1 MLVNPNIQSNPEG
14 FNPNVDNTVQYPQVS
29 KMQKMGWYAM
39 LFLGC
44 LVIVGGIVL
53 IVKSTQYKNYFQ
65 KKQIEINNASS
76 TIDVYLAKRRDTL
89 IKLLE
94 QAKSYM
100 KFEKET
106 LEDITTLR
114 TIGSKDVSQNQAQKI
129 LDNVDKHI
137 NFAFESYP
145 NLKSSSIVM
154 ELMSSSQ
161 YLEQEL
167 ASARRLY
174 NQNVSDFNSK
184 IFLFPQIVMS
194 SKMKLSTFPFY
205 VASATQK
212 EDVDMGS
219 LNNSWK

>member
-1 MLVNPNIQSNPEG
+1 MLVNPNIKSNPEG
-14 FNPNVDNTVQYPQVS
+14 FNPNVDNTIQYPQAS
-29 KMQKMGWYAM
+29 KMQKIGWYTA
-39 LFLGC
+39 LFFGC
-44 LVIVGGIVL
+44 LVIVGGVVL

-76 TIDVYLAKRRDTL
+76 VIDVYLAKRRDTL
-89 IKLLE
+89 IKLLD

-106 LEDITTLR
+106 LDDITTLR
-114 TIGSKDVSQNQAQKI
+114 TIGNKNVSQNQAQGI

-137 NFAFESYP
+137 NFAFENYP
-145 NLKSSSIVM
+145 DLKSSSVIL

-174 NQNVSDFNSK
+174 NQNVSEFNGK
-184 IFLFPQIVMS
+184 IFLFPQIIMS
-194 SKMKLSTFPFY
+194 SKMKLATFPFY
-205 VASATQK
+205 MASEIQK
-212 EDVDMGS
+212 EDVDMSS

>member
-1 MLVNPNIQSNPEG
+1 MLVNPNIKSNPDG
-14 FNPNVDNTVQYPQVS
+14 FNPNVDNTVQYPQIT
-29 KMQKMGWYAM
+29 KMQKIGWYTM

-44 LVIVGGIVL
+44 LVIIGGIVL
-53 IVKSTQYKNYFQ
+53 VVKSTQYKNYFQ

-100 KFEKET
+100 KFEKDT

-137 NFAFESYP
+137 NFAFENYP
-145 NLKSSSIVM
+145 NLKANTVVI

-194 SKMKLSTFPFY
+194 SKMKLCTFPFY
-205 VASATQK
+205 VASEKQK
-212 EDVDMGS
+212 EDVDMSS